1 MKGELINMSV
11 GQRKNLS
18 PRQESNPWPPK
29 HMAGTLSTELWELMV
44 WRVRS
49 FNWVHV
55 TGILHSVR
63 NSTIKVIVCSDK
75 WIKMVNFKLGNE
87 MWKVNWSNWIV
98 SGLRFFLCPT
108 IVSCWSIH
116 LSHFIT
122 ELKIHHLHSIRIR
135 IKFYYI
141 YIIKWSNIFFCDWY
155 IQ

>member
-1 MKGELINMSV
+1 MCKKHHSFAWYIPIRIILIMCNYCKKNYDRWIDQPDISV
-11 GQRKNLS
+11 AQRKNLS

-87 MWKVNWSNWIV
+87 MWTVNWSNRSV
-98 SGLRFFLCPT
+98 SGLRFF
-108 IVSCWSIH
+108 S
-116 LSHFIT
+116 LSHNCVMLINSPFT
-122 ELKIHHLHSIRIR
+122 L
-135 IKFYYI
+135 YYRA
-141 YIIKWSNIFFCDWY
+141 
-155 IQ
+155 